1 VRFLAN
7 GLVPTLILFG
17 LMLLMG
23 YVAGKRRQRR
33 VDAGEERPSPLPG
46 LRRQSDD
53 DAE

>member
-17 LMLLMG
+17 LMLLIG
-23 YVAGKRRQRR
+23 YGPSKRRI
-33 VDAGEERPSPLPG
+33 DAGEEPRSALPG
-46 LRRQSDD
+46 MRRRSDD